1 MALTKATYSMV
12 DGAPANVL
20 DFGAVGDGVTD
31 DTAAIVAA
39 FASGR
44 PLYFPEGT
52 YLYTPTATINVSVPL
67 SGAGKRE
74 SIIQCVSSAGM
85 VGQPVFRLTDG
96 SIADIQINE
105 TGAGNTMHGVEFS
118 NVDPDQF
125 TGFLTMER
133 VYLFNFDRGLVINNI
148 FNLTVTA
155 VRVTG
160 CNEGLYG
167 APVDNPGDNGYFTT
181 LTFIGCY
188 FFSNLRNAYLDPDIK
203 SPSVIFESC
212 VFETATGAAE
222 QSSFSNIEPLTFL
235 NCYWEGADTIPA
247 VRLASCTVDML
258 SCNFNACG
266 SINLGAVSNSIIF
279 ENCKVSSGSAN
290 AVIFANGTSQQFVT
304 VRDCAFPAAGHTLN
318 ANTVELTRTPIN
330 GYDNSSALFGTSLLV
345 QGVNQT
351 GTLMSN
357 LVRVSVS
364 PANNT
369 VPAHGSLLLTQVNV
383 SGIFAD
389 AAGYATPN
397 KRIAGLFYTVE
408 PAATGSPDF
417 YEIYA
422 HNLTAAPVAFTGLTV
437 RAVITGF
444 A

>member
-52 YLYTPTATINVSVPL
+52 YLYTPTATINIVAPL

-85 VGQPVFRLTDG
+85 VGRPVFRLTDG

-118 NVDPDQF
+118 SANPDQF
-125 TGFLTMER
+125 TGFLTMDR
-133 VYLFNFDRGLVINNI
+133 VYIFNFDRGLVVNNI
-148 FNLTVTA
+148 FNLTVSA

-160 CNEGLYG
+160 CTEGLYG

-188 FFSNLRNAYLDPDIK
+188 FFSNVRNAYLNPAIRA
-203 SPSVIFESC
+203 PSTLFLSC
-212 VFETATGAAE
+212 VFETATGLAE
-222 QSSFSNIEPLTFL
+222 QSSFFNLDPLTFI

-247 VRLASCTVDML
+247 VRNSNCATTML
-258 SCNFNACG
+258 SCIFNACG
-266 SINLGAVSNSIIF
+266 SINLGNTAGNIIFDNCKSTFGSSNAVIVSNSTQQI
-279 ENCKVSSGSAN
+279 
-290 AVIFANGTSQQFVT
+290 VI
-304 VRDCAFPAAGHTLN
+304 VRDCSFPAAGHTIN

-330 GYDNSSALFGTSLLV
+330 GYDHSSALFGTTTVV
-345 QGVNQT
+345 QGVGQT
-351 GTLMSN
+351 GTELAN

-397 KRIAGLFYTVE
+397 KRIAGLIYTVE

-422 HNLTAAPVAFTGLTV
+422 HNLTGSPVAFTGLTV

>member
-1 MALTKATYSMV
+1 MSLTKATYSMI

-20 DFGAVGDGVTD
+20 DFGAAGDGVTN
-31 DTAAIVAA
+31 DTAAITAA
-39 FASGR
+39 FASGK

-52 YLYTPTATINVSVPL
+52 YLYTPADTIDIAVPL
-67 SGAGKRE
+67 FGAGKRE

-85 VGQPVFRLTDG
+85 VGKPVFRLTDG
-96 SIADIQINE
+96 SISDIQINE
-105 TGAGNTMHGVEFS
+105 SAAGKTMHGVEFS
-118 NVDPDQF
+118 NADPDAF

-133 VYLFNFDRGLVINNI
+133 VYIYGFNRGLTVNNI

-155 VRVTG
+155 ARVTG
-160 CNEGLYG
+160 CTEGLYG
-167 APVDNPGDNGYFTT
+167 APVDNVGDNGYFTT

-188 FFSNLRNAYLDPDIK
+188 FFSNTRNAYFNPAIK
-203 SPSVIFESC
+203 SPAVLFESC

-247 VRLASCTVDML
+247 VRLSSCTTDML
-258 SCNFNACG
+258 SCNYNACG
-266 SINLGAVSNSIIF
+266 AVNLGSVSNSIIF

-290 AVIFANGTSQQFVT
+290 AVIYANGTLQQTIV
-304 VRDCAFPAAGHTLN
+304 VRDCAFPASGHTLN

-330 GYDNSSALFGTSLLV
+330 GYDTSSALFGTAVLI

-351 GTLMSN
+351 GTEMTN

-364 PANNT
+364 PANNS
-369 VPAHGSLLLTQVNV
+369 VSAHGSLLLAQVNV

-397 KRIAGLFYTVE
+397 KHIAGLIYTVE
-408 PAATGSPDF
+408 PAASGSPDF

-422 HNLTAAPVAFTGLTV
+422 HNLTASPVAFTSLTV
-437 RAVITGF
+437 KAVITGF